1 MIELADKYF
10 KIAVINIV
18 KDLKENKNSKRREVE
33 TVKKNQMKTLELRN
47 IIPQSKNSLMGA
59 DWED

>member
-10 KIAVINIV
+10 KIAVINMV

-59 DWED
+59 D